1 MHPLVS
7 KQKAYFLTGETKS
20 LKMRINTLKKLKQVI
35 KTNETAILNALYQDL
50 GKSNYEAYITE
61 VGFIYQEIDHMI
73 KRLPKLSKVKKVK
86 TPLTAFP
93 AKSFIMREPYGVV
106 LIISP
111 WNYPFQLTLAPLI
124 GAIAAGNTAI
134 IKPSRFSYYTSNI
147 IKKLIEENFPEEYL
161 AVVLGGKVE
170 TEELIDSKVD
180 YVFFT
185 GSVAVGKQIASRC
198 GNLLIPYTLELG
210 GKSPCIIDKSA
221 DLDLAAKRVV
231 FGKLMNAG
239 QTCVAPDYLLVHESV
254 KDNFILKLKTYIDKF
269 YPHPLSNDSYPK
281 IITKHHFER
290 LIKLFYDEKVLFGGK
305 FDADN
310 QKIEPTIIELDSLEH
325 PVMQEEIFGPIFP
338 IIVFKDITEVI
349 TTIRSFSHPLALY
362 LFTNDKEIEKLIL
375 NNITF
380 GGGCV
385 NDTLLH
391 LATPYLPFGGVGDS
405 GIGNYHG
412 DYSFK
417 TFSREKSVLKK
428 GKVFDLQ
435 LRYPPYDD
443 KKLKLIKKIIK

>member
-1 MHPLVS
+1 MHPLVL
-7 KQKAYFLTGETKS
+7 KQKEYYLTGATRPVQYRIKM
-20 LKMRINTLKKLKQVI
+20 LKRLKQAM
-35 KTNETAILNALYQDL
+35 KENEKELLESLYKDL

-73 KRLPKLSKVKKVK
+73 KRLPKLSKIKKVK
-86 TPLTAFP
+86 TPWMYLP
-93 AKSFIMREPYGVV
+93 AKSFIIHEPYGVV

-111 WNYPFQLTLAPLI
+111 WNYPFQLTFAPLI

-134 IKPSRFSYYTSNI
+134 IKPSRFSSHTSNV
-147 IKKLIEENFPEEYL
+147 IKKIIEENFKEEYL
-161 AVVLGGKVE
+161 SVVLGGREE

-185 GSVAVGKQIASRC
+185 GSVQVGKAIATRASSH
-198 GNLLIPYTLELG
+198 LIPYTLELG

-221 DLDLAAKRVV
+221 DIDLAAKRVV

-254 KDNFILKLKTYIDKF
+254 KELFITKLKEYINRY
-269 YPHPLSNDSYPK
+269 YPDPINNESYPK
-281 IITKHHFER
+281 IITSHHFER
-290 LIKLFYDEKVLFGGK
+290 LLNLLKEEKLLFGGSYDK
-305 FDADN
+305 KS
-310 QKIEPTIIELDSLEH
+310 QKIEPTIIEINSLDR
-325 PVMQEEIFGPIFP
+325 PVMQEEIFGPILP
-338 IIVFKDITEVI
+338 ILTFNNVEEVI
-349 TTIRSFSHPLALY
+349 STIRSFSHPLALY
-362 LFTNDKEIEKLIL
+362 LFTNDKFVEKTIL

-412 DYSFK
+412 DYTFK
-417 TFSREKSVLKK
+417 TFSREKSVFKK
-428 GKVFDLQ
+428 GKALDLA

-443 KKLKLIKKIIK
+443 KKLNLIKKIIK